1 MEHDP
6 YTLARVFPSAFPRR
20 GNARPREERPRPGP
34 RGRNLCRC
42 NLRLCYTDLLMRI
55 LIFGAGGIGSVLG
68 GFLARMGH
76 DVSLLGRAW
85 HLDEIKKRGL
95 TVTGI
100 WGDYRVKAF
109 DLYHSAQE
117 ILTKNLSFDLI
128 FLTVKSYDT
137 KQAVA
142 ELAPLMKENTTLIS
156 FQNGLG
162 NIETILEKIPAEN
175 FLPGR
180 AIFGVETE
188 PGLARITVQAD
199 ELILGALPG
208 VTTKKNSAEIAHL
221 LSLAK
226 VQTKAV
232 PDILTHIWSKVIY
245 NCALN
250 ALCTLHEMPYGEIL
264 KKEDTRRAMEEIVRE
279 CYAVGQAKK
288 AALEPPTAEGYLDLL
303 IQTLIPRTASHYP
316 SMLQD
321 LQKGRRT
328 EIEALNGAI
337 CRLGK
342 ELGVPT
348 PRNEKITQAI
358 LKKFA
363 I

>member
-1 MEHDP
+1 MK
-6 YTLARVFPSAFPRR
+6 
-20 GNARPREERPRPGP
+20 
-34 RGRNLCRC
+34 
-42 NLRLCYTDLLMRI
+42 I

-76 DVSLLGRAW
+76 DVALLGRAA
-85 HLDEIKKRGL
+85 HLNEIRKKGL
-95 TVTGI
+95 TITGI

-109 DLYHSAQE
+109 ELFENASD

-137 KQAVA
+137 RRAIE
-142 ELAPLMKENTTLIS
+142 ELAPLMKEATTLVS

-162 NIETILEKIPAEN
+162 NIETILEKIPAER

-199 ELILGALPG
+199 ELVVGALPG
-208 VTTKKNSAEIAHL
+208 VTPKRNPVEVAHL

-232 PDILTHIWSKVIY
+232 PNILTHIWSKVIY

-250 ALCTLHEMPYGEIL
+250 AICTLHEMPYGKIL
-264 KKEDTRRAMEEIVRE
+264 EREGTRRAMEAIVRE
-279 CYAVGQAKK
+279 CYAVGA
-288 AALEPPTAEGYLDLL
+288 ARGVALEPPTADGYLELL
-303 IQTLIPRTASHYP
+303 TGALVPKTASHFP

-321 LQKGRRT
+321 LKRGKRT

-337 CRLGK
+337 ARSGR
-342 ELGVPT
+342 ELGVSALQNQKVAEAI
-348 PRNEKITQAI
+348 RKISP
-358 LKKFA
+358 K
-363 I
+363 